1 MMLIAGL
8 GHVHAQHT
16 RVHTCP
22 ARGFWTTEISPAA
35 RDTTFVRF
43 YNENHDLVYEEAVAK
58 LLNIKRRSVKKRLT
72 ATLEKL
78 LNEQKDIEVLRQK
91 KQLIAVVLGK

>member
-1 MMLIAGL
+1 MFIVGL
-8 GHVHAQHT
+8 GNVYGQHT
-16 RVHTCP
+16 RVHTYP
-22 ARGFWTTEISPAA
+22 TRGFWTTESSPAA

-43 YNENHDLVYEEAVAK
+43 YNEKHILVYEEAVPK

-72 ATLEKL
+72 ATLAKL
-78 LNEQKDIEVLRQK
+78 LNEQKEIEALRQK